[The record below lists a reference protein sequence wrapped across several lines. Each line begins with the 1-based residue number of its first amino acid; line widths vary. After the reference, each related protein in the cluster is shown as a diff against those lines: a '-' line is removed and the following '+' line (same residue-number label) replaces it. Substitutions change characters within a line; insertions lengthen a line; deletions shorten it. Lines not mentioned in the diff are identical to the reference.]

1 MQYRPFGNTG
11 IQISALGFGAMRL
24 PKLTGEGPTVFDH
37 PAGAALIRQAI
48 DAGVNYLDTAP
59 LYCEQESERIVGEAL
74 QDGYRGKVYLST
86 KLPDDGGD
94 YDKARARLET
104 SLERMRTDYIDF
116 YHLWG
121 ISWKWFDTKETAE
134 GPLKMALKAKEE
146 GLIRHLSFSFHD
158 EAENMFKLI
167 DTGLFASVLC
177 QYNMLDRANEEAMA
191 YAHQKGLGVV
201 VMGPVGGGKLGYPT
215 PVVQSLLPGK
225 VQSSPEIALRFVLSN
240 PNVSCALS
248 GMGTADMITENVH
261 VASTAA
267 PLTAEEQER
276 VNRAMKENA
285 RLAQLYCT
293 GCNYCMPCP
302 AGVNIPLNF
311 EMMNYHRVYE
321 VTPYAREQY
330 ALIGVSPW
338 MKGEKASA
346 CTGCGVCEEKCPQ
359 KLKIREQLAETAAV
373 LG

>member
-1 MQYRPFGNTG
+1 MQYRTFGNTG
-11 IQISALGFGAMRL
+11 VQISALGFGAMRL
-24 PKLTGEGPTVFDH
+24 PTLTGEGQEGFDH
-37 PAGAALIRQAI
+37 QAGVALIRQAI
-48 DAGVNYLDTAP
+48 DAGINYLDTAP
-59 LYCEQESERIVGEAL
+59 YYCEKESELILGEAL
-74 QDGYRGKVYLST
+74 RDGYRDKVYIST
-86 KLPDDGGD
+86 KLPHVEGGYDGC
-94 YDKARARLET
+94 RAMLEA
-104 SLERMRTDYIDF
+104 SLERMQTDYIDF

-121 ISWKWFDTKETAE
+121 INWKDFNTQDTADTSV
-134 GPLKMALKAKEE
+134 KMALKAKEE

-158 EAENMFKLI
+158 DAKNMFKLI

-177 QYNMLDRANEEAMA
+177 QYNMLDRSNEEAIA

-201 VMGPVGGGKLGYPT
+201 VMGPVGGGRLGCPS

-225 VQSSPEIALRFVLSN
+225 VYSSAELALRFVLSN

-248 GMGTADMITENVH
+248 GMGAPEMVTENAH
-261 VASTAA
+261 IASTAA

-276 VNRAMKENA
+276 VNRAVEENE

-311 EMMNYHRVYE
+311 EVMNYHRVYKI
-321 VTPYAREQY
+321 TPYARSQY
-330 ALIGVSPW
+330 ADIGVSPW

-346 CTGCGVCEEKCPQ
+346 CTGCGACEEKCPQ
-359 KLKIREQLAETAAV
+359 KLKIREQLAETHAA